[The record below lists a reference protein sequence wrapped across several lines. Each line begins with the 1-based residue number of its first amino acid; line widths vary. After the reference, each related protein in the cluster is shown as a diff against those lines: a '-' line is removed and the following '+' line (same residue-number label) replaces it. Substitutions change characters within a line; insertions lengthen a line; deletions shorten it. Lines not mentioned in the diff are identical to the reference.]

1 MLSRCSCCQRVC
13 FVAFPRRLAAATTRQ
28 RSYCDGTPRM
38 EAYSTC
44 RLVDDTGSS
53 WRGRAPGRAELSRRV
68 IKEPYGVLHDAR
80 NEVVDASCPVGKRQ
94 NFLRTRVTAKTY
106 TFSAGGSEGVGKGQA
121 VYPWTVAIR
130 MSKNWTDK
138 SFTLAPSG
146 HPSDSKIW

>member
-1 MLSRCSCCQRVC
+1 
-13 FVAFPRRLAAATTRQ
+13 
-28 RSYCDGTPRM
+28 M

-53 WRGRAPGRAELSRRV
+53 WRGRAPGCAELSRRV
-68 IKEPYGVLHDAR
+68 IKDAVEVLHDAR
-80 NEVVDASCPVGKRQ
+80 NEVVDACSPVEKRQ

-138 SFTLAPSG
+138 SFTLALSG

>member
-1 MLSRCSCCQRVC
+1 
-13 FVAFPRRLAAATTRQ
+13 
-28 RSYCDGTPRM
+28 M

-53 WRGRAPGRAELSRRV
+53 WRGRAVGCADPSRSV
-68 IKEPYGVLHDAR
+68 IKDAVEVLHDAQD
-80 NEVVDASCPVGKRQ
+80 EVVDACSPVEKRQ

-146 HPSDSKIW
+146 IPKSGQGR

>member
-1 MLSRCSCCQRVC
+1 M
-13 FVAFPRRLAAATTRQ
+13 
-28 RSYCDGTPRM
+28 
-38 EAYSTC
+38 
-44 RLVDDTGSS
+44 
-53 WRGRAPGRAELSRRV
+53 
-68 IKEPYGVLHDAR
+68 LHDAR
-80 NEVVDASCPVGKRQ
+80 NEVVDAWSPVEKRQ

-146 HPSDSKIW
+146 IPKSGQGRR

>member
-1 MLSRCSCCQRVC
+1 MGV
-13 FVAFPRRLAAATTRQ
+13 
-28 RSYCDGTPRM
+28 PRM

-53 WRGRAPGRAELSRRV
+53 WRGRAPGCAELSRRV

-80 NEVVDASCPVGKRQ
+80 NEVVDASGPVGKRQ

-106 TFSAGGSEGVGKGQA
+106 TFSTGSSEGVGKGQA

-146 HPSDSKIW
+146 IPKSGQGR